1 MHSRALLGVL
11 AVLAPTALALAQSR
25 PPNQR
30 VRNSLAVATAGG
42 FGTLAIALRD
52 HDADGFPDYAVAAP
66 NASDPA
72 GTVGP
77 GVVYVY
83 SGRRGVLVRRFVG
96 DQNAARFAEAFADP
110 GDVNGDGVP
119 DLVAGAQDH
128 DAGGSNAGRLT
139 MFSGATTAPLWT
151 VDGTSPGLNLGAAI
165 GVLADLDADGVRDLA
180 IGEPGWSVGLA
191 GRGRVVVRSGRTG
204 ALLGTAEGPLTFSNV
219 GRAIASSPDGGIS
232 YVSDALG
239 RVYLLGIPVG
249 GVAPLTL
256 AFDRPPGAD
265 GIPAMAFITGPS
277 STTRFLLGR
286 ARVDSGGLIN
296 NGRIQLIA
304 GTTVLA
310 SLDGPVS
317 NAAFGVRIA
326 AGGDVDGDG
335 EADFVVARSDANLL
349 VPREVSVRRQD
360 FSVIE
365 SVFTPAADAAALF
378 FLHADVSGDARAD
391 WGQAI
396 FSGNAGLAEAQL
408 LARGLTQTSLARPA
422 GALLA
427 TFAIDCGP
435 ARAGDGYWQIWSLA
449 GTEPGFLGTASSW
462 PLVPIVLDPLS
473 EASLLLA
480 GSPVFPGSIGALDP
494 SGSATAGIA
503 LPAPIA
509 AILSGLTLSTCVVAL
524 DAGGDLSA
532 VTNPLSIDV

>member
-1 MHSRALLGVL
+1 M
-11 AVLAPTALALAQSR
+11 
-25 PPNQR
+25 
-30 VRNSLAVATAGG
+30 
-42 FGTLAIALRD
+42 
-52 HDADGFPDYAVAAP
+52 
-66 NASDPA
+66 ASPRW
-72 GTVGP
+72 P
-77 GVVYVY
+77 
-83 SGRRGVLVRRFVG
+83 
-96 DQNAARFAEAFADP
+96 
-110 GDVNGDGVP
+110 
-119 DLVAGAQDH
+119 
-128 DAGGSNAGRLT
+128 
-139 MFSGATTAPLWT
+139 
-151 VDGTSPGLNLGAAI
+151 
-165 GVLADLDADGVRDLA
+165 
-180 IGEPGWSVGLA
+180 
-191 GRGRVVVRSGRTG
+191 
-204 ALLGTAEGPLTFSNV
+204 
-219 GRAIASSPDGGIS
+219 SSPD
-232 YVSDALG
+232 
-239 RVYLLGIPVG
+239 
-249 GVAPLTL
+249 
-256 AFDRPPGAD
+256 
-265 GIPAMAFITGPS
+265 PS